1 MKRRQ
6 LVWTERAEADL
17 VGIGD
22 FISRDDPVA
31 ARRWVGLLMVTAR
44 AAARHPFAGRRVPEL
59 QRDDVR
65 EVFLERYRI
74 VYRVCARQ
82 CEVLTVFE
90 GHQQLDL

>member
-17 VGIGD
+17 ATIGD

-31 ARRWVGLLMVTAR
+31 ARRWVRLLMATAR
-44 AAARHPFAGRRVPEL
+44 AAARHPLAGRRVPEL
-59 QRDDVR
+59 QREDVR
-65 EVFLERYRI
+65 EVFLKRYRI
-74 VYRVCARQ
+74 VYLVTDRR

-90 GHQQLDL
+90 GHKLIDL